1 MSSVVISGN
10 TSGTITL
17 DAPNVAGTTV
27 LTLPTANG
35 TVITTASTDTVNS
48 LNAGIGVNQTWQ
60 DVSAS
65 RAIGTTY
72 TNSTGK
78 PIVVAITY
86 TNSAGNSVQG
96 LTINGVA
103 VYCAGIESAGL
114 PSGFSLIV
122 PNGAT
127 YVTVSN
133 TGTMTKVTWNELR

>member
-1 MSSVVISGN
+1 MSSVIIAGN

-17 DAPNVAGTTV
+17 DAPNVAGTTT
-27 LTLPTANG
+27 LTLPTTSG

-60 DVSAS
+60 SVT

-78 PIVVAITY
+78 PIAVAITAAC
-86 TNSAGNSVQG
+86 SAANSVQG
-96 LTINGVA
+96 LTINDVA
-103 VYCAGIESAGL
+103 VYACSVNVATL
-114 PSGFSLIV
+114 PCGFSLIV

-127 YVTVSN
+127 YVSLTNS
-133 TGTMTKVTWNELR
+133 GTLTLITWVELR